1 MIMERVG
8 LREANI
14 HFAKY
19 IKKVKE
25 GKKILLTDRGKPIAV
40 VSPLATKEEPIEG
53 RLRLMEERG
62 ILKRP
67 TGKLKLRTLINIPG
81 KEVSRIVSEN
91 REERS

>member
-1 MIMERVG
+1 MERVG

-19 IKKVKE
+19 IRKVKE
-25 GKKILLTDRGKPIAV
+25 GKKILLTDRGKPIAMIAPV
-40 VSPLATKEEPIEG
+40 AIKGEPLEE

-62 ILKRP
+62 ILKRAA
-67 TGKLKLRTLINIPG
+67 GKIKLRTLINLPG
-81 KEVSRIVSEN
+81 KEASRIASEN

>member
-1 MIMERVG
+1 VERVG

-40 VSPLATKEEPIEG
+40 VSPFAKKEKPIEG

-62 ILKRP
+62 ILKRAA
-67 TGKLKLRTLINIPG
+67 GKIKLRILIDVPG
-81 KEVSRIVSEN
+81 REVSRIVSEN
-91 REERS
+91 REERF

>member
-1 MIMERVG
+1 MERVG

-25 GKKILLTDRGKPIAV
+25 GKKILLTDRGKPFAI
-40 VSPLATKEEPIEG
+40 VSPVVKKEEPIEE

-62 ILKRP
+62 ILKRAA
-67 TGKLKLRTLINIPG
+67 GKMKLRTLIRVPG
-81 KEVSRIVSEN
+81 KEISRIVSEN
-91 REERS
+91 REERF

>member
-1 MIMERVG
+1 MERVG

-25 GKKILLTDRGKPIAV
+25 GKKILLTDRGEPVAMIAPV
-40 VSPLATKEEPIEG
+40 AIKREPLEE

-62 ILKRP
+62 ILKRAA
-67 TGKLKLRTLINIPG
+67 GKIKLRNLIRVPG
-81 KEVSRIVSEN
+81 KEISRIVSEN
-91 REERS
+91 RKERF

>member
-1 MIMERVG
+1 MERVG

-40 VSPLATKEEPIEG
+40 VSPFATKEEPMEG

-62 ILKRP
+62 ILKRAA
-67 TGKLKLRTLINIPG
+67 GKIKLRTLINLPG

-91 REERS
+91 REEKS